1 MNIDPCLV
9 GFYKNIIK
17 ERFREV
23 NMATSIGDF
32 ETCRLAANQFVNVAN
47 FCYKDKNPGE
57 YMLDTFY
64 PYAVNASL
72 ACELYIKA
80 IMIYRSTNNEFE
92 TGHDLRE
99 LYDKL
104 PTHDAQALSQEF
116 SKLYSF
122 STLEQFL
129 DENGQVFVRWRYAFE
144 NTVAINISGF
154 ECLLSVLNDYV
165 SKL

>member
-1 MNIDPCLV
+1 
-9 GFYKNIIK
+9 
-17 ERFREV
+17 
-23 NMATSIGDF
+23 MATSIGDF
-32 ETCRLAANQFVNVAN
+32 ETCRSSANQFFNVAK
-47 FCYKDKNPGE
+47 FCFKDKTVGE
-57 YMLDTFY
+57 YMLETFY

-92 TGHDLRE
+92 TGHDLRA

-104 PTHDAQALSQEF
+104 PINDVQTLSQEF
-116 SKLYSF
+116 SKQYTF

-129 DENGQVFVRWRYAFE
+129 DNNAQVFVSWRYAFE
-144 NTVAINISGF
+144 KGASINVSGF

-165 SKL
+165 QGLN